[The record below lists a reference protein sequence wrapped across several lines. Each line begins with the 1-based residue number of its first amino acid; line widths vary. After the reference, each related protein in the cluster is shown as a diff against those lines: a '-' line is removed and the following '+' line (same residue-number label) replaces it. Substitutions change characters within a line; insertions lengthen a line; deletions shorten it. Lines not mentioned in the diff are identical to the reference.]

1 MMCAHKDLDFKLAK
15 SERKTLSIYVERDG
29 SLTVRAPKDITED
42 KIGEILDKKRQWI
55 RKSIAELEELNR
67 TRVLRQFV
75 NGEGFL
81 YLGKSYRLRIE
92 KNAEAPL
99 SLSKGYFVL
108 AQGHVISAKSR
119 FVEYYKENG
128 KRYIPARVEL
138 FRKKLGIDAQ
148 KIRVMELSNRWASR
162 GKAGLNFHWKL
173 MLAPQSIIDY
183 VIVHELAHFIKA
195 DHSPR
200 FWEYVESVMPNY
212 RDKKNWLRANGAY
225 LDI

>member
-1 MMCAHKDLDFKLAK
+1 MICAYKNMNFRLAK

-29 SLTVRAPKDITED
+29 SLTVRAPKDITDD
-42 KIGEILDKKRQWI
+42 KLGEILDRKRHWI
-55 RKSIAELEELNR
+55 HKSIAELEELNK
-67 TRVLRQFV
+67 TKVLRQFV

-92 KNAEAPL
+92 KGAGKPL

-108 AQGHVISAKSR
+108 DESHVSRAKAR

-128 KRYIPARVEL
+128 KRYIPARVEH
-138 FRKKLGIDAQ
+138 FRKKLGVNPE
-148 KIRVMELSNRWASR
+148 KVRVMELSNRWASR
-162 GKAGLNFHWKL
+162 GKRSLNFHWKL
-173 MLAPQSIIDY
+173 MLARQSIIDY
-183 VIVHELAHFIKA
+183 VIVHELAHFIQA

-200 FWEYVESVMPNY
+200 FWEYIESVMPNY
-212 RDKKNWLRANGAY
+212 REKKNWLRTNGAY